1 MYDKHDSKG
10 PGIFG
15 LIAEYDDPD
24 ALLAAAK
31 TAYSEGYRDL
41 EAYSPF
47 PVHGLSEAIGFHK
60 TILPVFT
67 LIAGLTGAAGAFGMQ
82 WFASVVHYPYD
93 VGGRPYFSWPMWIP
107 ITFEGMVLVAAFTT
121 GIAMILMNG
130 LPMPYHPVFNAKNFD
145 RATSTHDQTIDRAGA
160 ETTWPLGIEFSIRP
174 LRSPSGHKET
184 FAEAACDVRC

>member
-1 MYDKHDSKG
+1 MYDAYDSMQR
-10 PGIFG
+10 PGVFG

-67 LIAGLTGAAGAFGMQ
+67 LVAGLMGAAGAFGMQ

-93 VGGRPYFSWPMWIP
+93 IGGRPNFSWPMWIP
-107 ITFEGMVLVAAFTT
+107 ITFEGMILIAAFTT

-145 RATSTHDQTIDRAGA
+145 RATSDRFFLCI
-160 ETTWPLGIEFSIRP
+160 ETCDDKYDEQLTRQFLEGLDPKPLEVSEVM
-174 LRSPSGHKET
+174 K
-184 FAEAACDVRC
+184 

>member
-1 MYDKHDSKG
+1 MYDAYHSDG
-10 PGIFG
+10 PQVFG

-24 ALLAAAK
+24 ALLCAAQS
-31 TAYSEGYRDL
+31 AYSEGYRDL

-60 TILPVFT
+60 TILPLFT
-67 LIAGLTGAAGAFGMQ
+67 LVAGLAGAAGAFGMQ

-93 VGGRPYFSWPMWIP
+93 IGGRPYFSWPMWIP
-107 ITFEGMVLVAAFTT
+107 ITFEGMILISAFTT

-145 RATSTHDQTIDRAGA
+145 RATSDRFFLCIELKDKKYDAD
-160 ETTWPLGIEFSIRP
+160 TTRQFLEGLDPKPLEVS
-174 LRSPSGHKET
+174 EVM
-184 FAEAACDVRC
+184 E